1 MRQIVLFAAV
11 VLVLSSVFAGKFSDK
26 LAQPKAAMANVSS
39 PQKPAAPS
47 RVATGAAAYY
57 GQLVLSRGSGGH
69 FYADGRVDGRSGIR
83 FVVDTGASVV
93 ALRESDAAR
102 IGHRPSRGD
111 YTVRIS
117 TANGVI
123 NGARVILDS
132 VEIGSIKARDVAA
145 IVLPDDA
152 LSINL
157 LGMSY
162 LSKLKRFEVSSG
174 KLVLTQ

>member
-11 VLVLSSVFAGKFSDK
+11 MLVLSGVFAGKFSDK
-26 LAQPKAAMANVSS
+26 LMNPKAAMDNVSS
-39 PQKPAAPS
+39 SKPAPARPGAP
-47 RVATGAAAYY
+47 GAAAYY
-57 GQLVLSRGSGGH
+57 GETVLARGEGGH
-69 FYADGRVDGRSGIR
+69 FHADGRVDGRAGIR

-102 IGHRPSRGD
+102 IGHRPSKGD
-111 YTVRIS
+111 YTARIS
-117 TANGVI
+117 TANGI
-123 NGARVILDS
+123 IKGARVQLDS

-145 IVLPDDA
+145 VVLPDEA
-152 LSINL
+152 LSTNL

-162 LSKLKRFEVSSG
+162 LAKLKRFEVSDG

>member
-11 VLVLSSVFAGKFSDK
+11 VLVLSGVFAGKFSDK
-26 LAQPKAAMANVSS
+26 FMNPKAAMANVTP
-39 PQKPAAPS
+39 PQKAAAPG
-47 RVATGAAAYY
+47 TAAYY
-57 GQLVLSRGSGGH
+57 GELVLARGTGGH
-69 FYADGRVDGRSGIR
+69 FYADGRVDGRAGVR

-102 IGHRPSRGD
+102 IGHRPAKGD
-111 YTVRIS
+111 YTARIS
-117 TANGVI
+117 TANGII
-123 NGARVILDS
+123 NGARVQLDS

-145 IVLPDDA
+145 IVLPDEA
-152 LSINL
+152 LSTNL

-162 LSKLKRFEVSSG
+162 LSKLKRFEVADG